1 MADDPRKEHAMPNET
16 QVEATDRLA
25 DVENAQHTPMNTLR
39 DANEQLTLATLRAH
53 EEADRSAL
61 RYRDLVEGL
70 DAIVWEADA
79 ETWQFTFVS
88 QWAKTLLGYP
98 LERWLQEP
106 TFWIDLIHPE
116 DREQTVRTCKTAVS
130 AQHDVRVEY
139 RVLASD
145 GRVVWLLLVAHLRQR
160 DEDPAQAYGLM
171 FDITESQRTKA
182 TLQQLVRELETSRA
196 DLQERNE
203 ELEKFHDITVGRE
216 LKMIEVE
223 KEVER
228 LQRELEKLTSE
239 KPRR

>member
-1 MADDPRKEHAMPNET
+1 MPNET
-16 QVEATDRLA
+16 QVEATGRPA
-25 DVENAQHTPMNTLR
+25 DIVNDQRTSMNTLR

-98 LERWLQEP
+98 LERWLQKP
-106 TFWIDLIHPE
+106 NFWIDLIHPE
-116 DREQTVRTCKTAVS
+116 DREQTVRACKTVS
-130 AQHDVRVEY
+130 AQHAVRFEH
-139 RVLASD
+139 RALASD
-145 GRVVWLLLVAHLRQR
+145 GRVVWLMQR
-160 DEDPAQAYGLM
+160 EDGPAQVYGLLL
-171 FDITESQRTKA
+171 DITQSKRTEA

-203 ELEKFHDITVGRE
+203 ELEKFHDITISRE
-216 LKMIEVE
+216 LKMMQVE

-239 KPRR
+239 KFRR

>member
-1 MADDPRKEHAMPNET
+1 MPNET
-16 QVEATDRLA
+16 QIEAPGRPS
-25 DVENAQHTPMNTLR
+25 DVVNDQRTPMNTLR

-61 RYRDLVEGL
+61 RYRELMEGL

-106 TFWIDLIHPE
+106 TFWSDLIHPE
-116 DREQTVRTCKTAVS
+116 DREQTVHACNAAVS
-130 AQHDVRVEY
+130 AQHELRIEY
-139 RVLASD
+139 RALASD
-145 GRVVWLLLVAHLRQR
+145 GRVVWLMLVAHLRQR
-160 DEDPAQAYGLM
+160 EEGPAQWYGLM
-171 FDITESQRTKA
+171 FDITGSKRTEA
-182 TLQQLVRELETSRA
+182 TLQQVVHELETSRA

-216 LKMIEVE
+216 LKMMQVE

>member
-1 MADDPRKEHAMPNET
+1 MADDPRKEHAMSNET
-16 QVEATDRLA
+16 PGRPS
-25 DVENAQHTPMNTLR
+25 DVVNDQPTPMNSLR
-39 DANEQLTLATLRAH
+39 DINEQLTLATLQAQ
-53 EEADRSAL
+53 EQADQLAV

-79 ETWQFTFVS
+79 ETWRFTFVS

-106 TFWIDLIHPE
+106 NFWSDLIHPE
-116 DREQTVRTCKTAVS
+116 DREQTLHACNTAVS

-139 RVLASD
+139 RALASD
-145 GRVVWLLLVAHLRQR
+145 GRMVWLLLVAHLRQR
-160 DEDPAQAYGLM
+160 EEGPAQAYGLM

-182 TLQQLVRELETSRA
+182 TLQQVVRELETSLA

-216 LKMIEVE
+216 LKMMQLE